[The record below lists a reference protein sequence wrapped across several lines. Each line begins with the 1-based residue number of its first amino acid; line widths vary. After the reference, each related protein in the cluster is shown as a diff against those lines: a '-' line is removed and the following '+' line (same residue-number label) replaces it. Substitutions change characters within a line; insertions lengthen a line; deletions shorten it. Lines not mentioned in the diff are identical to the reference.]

1 MNNPNDKLVFR
12 IRLFALIKAKQV
24 DDPTLNNTSVEK
36 NNQGTAKA
44 TMDTQIETSTSPH
57 HTQP

>member
-24 DDPTLNNTSVEK
+24 DDPTLNNTSVK
-36 NNQGTAKA
+36 KKTKA
-44 TMDTQIETSTSPH
+44 PPRQQWTPK
-57 HTQP
+57 